1 MIPDERLTPEQEFA
15 YRMFGVVCHAAL
27 GGFDDN
33 LWGLAVTTEYE
44 TETVDAY
51 FFFFAEPTELD
62 RYELSEFAFMF
73 DAIGEVG
80 LRIHRT
86 VMARERLGR
95 DPAWWRWCFL
105 RRYRG
110 LTLPDDAGFDE
121 LDY

>member
-1 MIPDERLTPEQEFA
+1 MIPEEHLTPEQDFA
-15 YRMFGVVCHAAL
+15 YRMFGVVCQSAL
-27 GGFDDN
+27 GGFDEN
-33 LWGLAVTTEYE
+33 LWGLALTTELE

-51 FFFFAEPTELD
+51 FFFSTEPTDLD

-86 VMARERLGR
+86 VMARERLEHDHG
-95 DPAWWRWCFL
+95 WRWCFL
-105 RRYRG
+105 RRHRAVV
-110 LTLPDDAGFDE
+110 LPDDAGFDE